1 MDTLQL
7 TSVLSESPYTRKT
20 FLGVF
25 PSDWLP
31 KQRLHQRPAGL
42 VVNTHPHN
50 LPGEHWLAI
59 YLTAD
64 GRGEFFDSYGHPPTS
79 PLFPK
84 PILRFLRKNV
94 RETVFQTRQLQ
105 ASDSVVCGYHCIFF
119 LQLRSKGLSFEQI
132 QELYSD
138 DLAQN
143 DLMVEQFVK
152 NKKDMPRLVPNFF
165 VQTQAC
171 VSCSEFHNNTHNVF
185 Q

>member
-7 TSVLSESPYTRKT
+7 TSVLSKNPYTKKT
-20 FLGVF
+20 FRGVF

-31 KQRLHQRPAGL
+31 KQRLHRRPVGL

-64 GRGEFFDSYGHPPTS
+64 GRGEFFDSYGHDPSS
-79 PLFPK
+79 PLFLK
-84 PILRFLRKNV
+84 SIVKFLRKNAN
-94 RETVFQTRQLQ
+94 ETIFQTRQLQ
-105 ASDSVVCGYHCIFF
+105 ASDSVVCGHHCIFF
-119 LQLRSKGLSFEQI
+119 LQLRNMGLSFEQI
-132 QELYSD
+132 LELYSD

-152 NKKDMPRLVPNFF
+152 SQKGMPRLAPNLF
-165 VQTQAC
+165 VQPQAC
-171 VSCSEFHNNTHNVF
+171 VSCSEFHNNKVLK
-185 Q
+185 